1 MLGVESACGVD
12 KIVEN
17 IGSLPADLF
26 AETCQQILTQLQGQA
41 QAIDVAEISER
52 FQKAGIRLDLEAV
65 QAITKLLSFNFRSAA
80 KNVLSAE
87 QLIAGLMES
96 CSKWSKPALQV
107 VRKLWSDQGT
117 LVCGHQGVQ
126 AAVSVGQLVDVQWK
140 LGMAVSSD
148 TCRSLN
154 SPYVSLLLKT
164 TDTSGLMSNKS
175 FEMTIPQFQ
184 NFFRQFKEMAAVLE
198 TV

>member
-1 MLGVESACGVD
+1 MLGVGSASGVD

-17 IGSLPADLF
+17 IGSLPVDLF
-26 AETCQQILTQLQGQA
+26 AETCQQILTQLQGRA
-41 QAIDVAEISER
+41 QAVDVVEICGR
-52 FQKAGIRLDLEAV
+52 FQKAGIILDLEAV
-65 QAITKLLSFNFRSAA
+65 QEISKLLSFNFRSAA
-80 KNVLSAE
+80 KSNLSAE
-87 QLIAGLMES
+87 QLITRLRES

-107 VRKLWSDQGT
+107 VHKLWSEQGN
-117 LVCGHQGVQ
+117 LVRVHQEAQ
-126 AAVSVGQLVDVQWK
+126 AMSGVGQLVDVQWK

-154 SPYVSLLLKT
+154 SPYVSLLLKIA
-164 TDTSGLMSNKS
+164 DTSGQISSKS